1 MSEKYKI
8 AVIAVGSAATQVM
21 IDLIPE
27 MPDAMFVSYLGLGQ
41 SMKINSQTI
50 SDITKYKNSFR
61 KHLKY
66 RMYPP
71 SNVPDNDPLVTMFL
85 GVSSWRGKRIRKGD
99 EIWYWE
105 DCIALSGGGGAALV
119 RNGNVIDI
127 QVTFIS

>member
-1 MSEKYKI
+1 MSDKPKI

-27 MPDAMFVSYLGLGQ
+27 MPDAKFVSYLGLGQ
-41 SMKINSQTI
+41 SMKINSQTT
-50 SDITKYKNSFR
+50 SDTAKYKNKFR

-105 DCIALSGGGGAALV
+105 SCRYLAGGGGAAHV
-119 RNGNVIDI
+119 RNGNVIDVL
-127 QVTFIS
+127 VTFIS